1 MTLAPVSAH
10 AGLDPISVAPSGLEP
25 VSVAAAGRDGP
36 WLVDG
41 AASDA
46 TIRHLGAGHSRLSV
60 GASDI
65 QVLQRTEPTPAG
77 DTASSRREVLIGGW
91 RVVVDLEPAARA
103 DLRARAR
110 RTRAASAG
118 SGPTDVRAMIPGVVV
133 AVLVTAGDRVSAGQ
147 KLVIIEAMKMQNE
160 VLAPRD
166 GVIDR
171 VSVNPGARIELADLL
186 MVIS

>member
-10 AGLDPISVAPSGLEP
+10 AGLEA
-25 VSVAAAGRDGP
+25 VSVAAAIDRNGAS
-36 WLVDG
+36 LVDG
-41 AASDA
+41 VPSAV
-46 TIRHLGAGHSRLSV
+46 TIRHRGPGHSRLSV

-65 QVLQRTEPTPAG
+65 PVFQRTEPIPAG
-77 DTASSRREVLIGGW
+77 DTVHARREILIGGW

-110 RTRAASAG
+110 RTRAAGTG
-118 SGPTDVRAMIPGVVV
+118 SGLTDVRAMIPGVVV
-133 AVLVTAGDRVSAGQ
+133 AVLVAAGDRVIAGQ

-166 GVIDR
+166 GVVDR
-171 VSVNPGARIELADLL
+171 VSVNPGARIELADPL